1 MKFLRVLFFPFL
13 FFSFSTIIKA
23 QPLSSPPITINY
35 ANPQDYILGGITVS
49 GIEFLDSDALIAI
62 TGLKEGDK
70 ITIPGEQL
78 SNAIKKL
85 WEQGL
90 IGDVQINVA
99 GVEDNKIFLDFVL
112 KERPRLSR
120 YTFKGIKKPDED
132 DLKEKMDLVKGRVVN
147 DAMLKNTQKKIRK
160 FYVDKGYYNTVV
172 NIVPEKDSLASNMVI
187 LRINI
192 DRKEKIKINEVIIEG
207 NEQLDAKKIKAKMKK
222 VKGRKILRILPG
234 NKLLKKE
241 YDEDKSNIITYYNT
255 QGFRDAVI
263 VSDSIANHNSK
274 SVDVHIKVSE
284 GRKYYFRN
292 ITWIGNYIYD
302 DRALNKIL
310 NIKKGSIYNQEMLQR
325 RLSYNPTGQDV
336 SSLYLDD
343 GYLFFSVD
351 PVEVLVEGDSIDI
364 EMRMHEGTQAT
375 IDKITLSGNTKTHD
389 HVILR
394 ALHTVP
400 GQKFSRSDL
409 IRTQQI
415 LAQMGY
421 FNAEEIGINPVPNP
435 STGTVDIGY
444 TVVEKPSDQV
454 QLSGGWGG
462 YYGFVG
468 TVGLVFNNFSIRNFS
483 KFKQWSPL
491 PAGDGQRFSVNL
503 QANGKSYQ
511 TMSTSFT
518 EPWLGGKKPHSFTV
532 SLNHSINSTYAT
544 TTSLTGPASGFLH
557 LTSLTLM
564 LGKQLK
570 KPDDYFNLVHSVS
583 FTHYNLHNYNF
594 LNAFNQGQANNI
606 YFTNTVSRNSAWG
619 KNNSFPTQ
627 GANLSFSV
635 ILTPPYSLFNHT
647 HINYEDPTISP
658 SVRYHWVEYNK
669 YMFDNSWFTTLIP
682 GKSRSLVLN
691 VRANFGFISSYRRPT
706 GVGPFERFVM
716 GGSGLS
722 GFNYLL
728 GYDII
733 GLRGYNNNSIGPAG
747 TGGVAYDKFVFEL
760 RYPVMTGQSLS
771 LFTHAFLDAGNNWSS
786 LSQFN
791 PFSVYR
797 SVGMGA
803 RIFMPAFGLVGI
815 DYGFPLD
822 ILPGYTPAMMRQ
834 HRLTFTIGQQLR

>member
-1 MKFLRVLFFPFL
+1 MKFFGILFL
-13 FFSFSTIIKA
+13 VVIFFSFSYNIKA
-23 QPLSSPPITINY
+23 QPLSSAPITISY
-35 ANPQDYILGGITVS
+35 ANPQEYILGGITVS

-70 ITIPGEQL
+70 VIIPGDQI

-90 IGDVQINVA
+90 VGDVQVNVA
-99 GVEDNKIFLDFVL
+99 GVEGNKIFLDFVL

-120 YTFKGIKKPDED
+120 YVFKGIRKPDED

-147 DAMLKNTQKKIRK
+147 DALVKNTQKKIRK
-160 FYVDKGYYNTVV
+160 FYMDKGYFNTVV
-172 NIVPEKDSLASNMVI
+172 NIVPERDSLTSNMVI
-187 LRINI
+187 LRINV
-192 DRKEKIKINEVIIEG
+192 DRKEKIKVNEVIIIG
-207 NEQLDAKKIKAKMKK
+207 NDQLDAKKIKAKLKK
-222 VKGRKILRILPG
+222 VKGRKILKILPG
-234 NKLLKKE
+234 NKLIKKE
-241 YDEDKSNIITYYNT
+241 YEEDKTNIISYYNS

-263 VSDSIANHNSK
+263 LNDSIGAHNDK
-274 SVDVHIKVSE
+274 SVNVYITVSE

-292 ITWIGNYIYD
+292 ITWTGNYIYD
-302 DRALNKIL
+302 DKALNKIL
-310 NIKKGSIYNQEMLQR
+310 NIKKGDIYNQEMLSR
-325 RLSYNPTGQDV
+325 RLSYNPSGIDV

-375 IDKITLSGNTKTHD
+375 IDKVTVSGNTKTHD
-389 HVILR
+389 HVIMR
-394 ALHTVP
+394 ALHTMP

-409 IRTQQI
+409 IRTQQT

-421 FNAEEIGINPVPNP
+421 FNGEEIGINPVPNP
-435 STGTVDIGY
+435 ATGTVDIGY
-444 TVVEKPSDQV
+444 TLVEKPSDQI

-468 TVGLVFNNFSIRNFS
+468 TVGLVFNNFSIRNIS
-483 KFKQWSPL
+483 KPKTWSPL
-491 PAGDGQRFSVNL
+491 PSGDGQRFSVNV

-511 TMSTSFT
+511 TMSTSFS
-518 EPWLGGKKPHSFTV
+518 EPWLGGKKPHSFTISV
-532 SLNHSINSTYAT
+532 NHSINSLYGNGL
-544 TTSLTGPASGFLH
+544 TSLAAPTGFLH
-557 LTSLTLM
+557 LSSITLM

-570 KPDDYFNLVHSVS
+570 KPDDYFTLVHSLS
-583 FTHYNLHNYNF
+583 YTHYNLHNYNF
-594 LNAFNQGQANNI
+594 LNSFNQGQANNF
-606 YFTNTVSRNSAWG
+606 YLTNTISRHSAWG
-619 KNNSFPTQ
+619 KNNAFPTQ

-635 ILTPPYSLFNHT
+635 LLTPPYSLFD
-647 HINYEDPTISP
+647 HINYQNPELPAST
-658 SVRYHWVEYNK
+658 RYRWVEYNK
-669 YMFDNSWFTTLIP
+669 YMFDNSWFTTLVP
-682 GKSRSLVLN
+682 GKVRNLVLN
-691 VRANFGFISSYRRPT
+691 VRANFGFISSYRRST

-733 GLRGYNNNSIGPAG
+733 GLRGYNNNSIGPPG
-747 TGGVAYDKFVFEL
+747 SGGVAYDKFVFEL
-760 RYPVMTGQSLS
+760 RYPVSMSQAFSIFML
-771 LFTHAFLDAGNNWSS
+771 AFLDAGNDWGS

-797 SVGMGA
+797 SAGMGA

-822 ILPGYTPAMMRQ
+822 VLPGYTPAMMRQ
-834 HRLTFTIGQQLR
+834 HRLTFTIGQQIR